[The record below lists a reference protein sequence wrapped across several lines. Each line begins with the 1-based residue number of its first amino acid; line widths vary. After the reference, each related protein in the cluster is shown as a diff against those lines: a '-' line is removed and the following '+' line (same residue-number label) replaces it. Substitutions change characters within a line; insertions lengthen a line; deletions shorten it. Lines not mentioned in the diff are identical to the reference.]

1 MDKSVLDNIV
11 SILIEKS
18 IEFKFDYYFF
28 KGTSILRGILIYNS
42 GESGIKDILGTANS
56 KFFKFKKTLT
66 WYLGDRK
73 EIIVLKLKDETE
85 ISIPEL
91 EKYQVNNNV

>member
-11 SILIEKS
+11 SQLTENS

-28 KGTSILRGILIYNS
+28 KGVSILRGILIYNS
-42 GESGIKDILGTANS
+42 GESGIKDILGAANS

-73 EIIVLKLKDETE
+73 EILVLKLKDEIET
-85 ISIPEL
+85 SIPEL
-91 EKYQVNNNV
+91 ENYQVNNTI